1 VKPIQITAE
10 YTRPWMYQKQLASFF
25 SEARY
30 SCIEASTKSGK
41 TVAGMAW
48 LFEKAITGPGKG
60 ANYWWIAPVFG
71 QAKIA
76 YIRLKRGLPDQL
88 RKPNETE
95 MTLSLPNGAI
105 LSFRGSDR
113 PDSLYGEDVHAA
125 VIDEASR
132 CREDAWHAVRSTL
145 TKTQG
150 PVRIIGNVKGRKN
163 WFYKIARLAESGEQ
177 GYLYTKITAQD
188 AVEAGVLPA
197 EEIEDAKRALPENVF
212 KELYLAEPSDD
223 GGNPFSVKA
232 ITEITGAMSDAPPVV
247 FGVDLAKSVDYTVV
261 VGLDSEGRVCKFD
274 RFQAP
279 WDVTRDRILRTIG
292 TVRTLADS
300 TGVGDPIVEDL
311 QKTGHVEGVK
321 FTSQSKQQMMEGLA
335 LAIQQREI
343 RIPAGVIKNELE
355 SFEYEYTRTG
365 VRYSAPSGLHDDC
378 VCALALAV
386 MGRRR
391 KTDVWFEAL

>member
-1 VKPIQITAE
+1 
-10 YTRPWMYQKQLASFF
+10 MYQKQLASFF

-76 YIRLKRGLPDQL
+76 YTRLKRGLPDQL

-95 MTLSLPNGAI
+95 MTLSLPNGAV

-223 GGNPFSVKA
+223 GGNPFSIKA

-261 VGLDSEGRVCKFD
+261 VGLDSEGRVCRFD

-311 QKTGHVEGVK
+311 QKNGHVEGVK

>member
-1 VKPIQITAE
+1 
-10 YTRPWMYQKQLASFF
+10 MYDKQLASFF
-25 SEARY
+25 TDARY

-48 LFEKAITGPGKG
+48 LFEKAILGPGNG
-60 ANYWWIAPVFG
+60 SNYWWVAPVHQ

-76 YIRLKRGLPDQL
+76 FTRLKRGLPEQL

-95 MTLSLPNGAI
+95 MNITLPNGAV
-105 LSFRGSDR
+105 LSFKGSDR
-113 PDSLYGEDVHAA
+113 PDSLYGEDVYAA

-163 WFYKIARLAESGEQ
+163 WFYRISRLAESGEPNYCYQ
-177 GYLYTKITAQD
+177 KITALD

-197 EEIEDAKRALPENVF
+197 EEIEDARRALPENIF

-223 GGNPFSVKA
+223 GGNPFGLKA
-232 ITEITGAMSDAPPVV
+232 IEEITGPMSDSEPVI
-247 FGVDLAKSVDYTVV
+247 FGVDLAKSVDYTSII
-261 VGLDSEGRVCKFD
+261 GLDAEGRVCRFD

-279 WDVTRDRILRTIG
+279 WDITRDRISAMIG
-292 TVRTLADS
+292 QVRTLADS

-311 QKTGHVEGVK
+311 QKTGNVEGVK
-321 FTSQSKQQMMEGLA
+321 FTSQSKQQMMEGLS
-335 LAIQQREI
+335 LAIQKREI
-343 RIPAGVIKNELE
+343 MIPDGVIKNELE

-386 MGRRR
+386 MGKRN
-391 KTDVWFEAL
+391 KTEFWFEAL